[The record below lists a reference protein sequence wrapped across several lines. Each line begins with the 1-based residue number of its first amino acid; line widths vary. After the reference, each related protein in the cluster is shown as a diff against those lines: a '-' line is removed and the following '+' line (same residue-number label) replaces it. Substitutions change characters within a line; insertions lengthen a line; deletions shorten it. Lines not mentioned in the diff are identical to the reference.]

1 MLERV
6 APGSSAAAPRRR
18 KLLDADALFFD
29 PRRHFEAL
37 FLQVRRHLDDGRA
50 DLAFPHAD
58 RRCRLPRARA
68 RDFLLRSEV
77 SRRAG
82 FLDDSA
88 RDLDRAIELDPTD
101 RYVLRGALTWGE
113 PAQKSL
119 GARLV
124 LSDGDAA
131 PALVALALDWLMA
144 EGETA
149 LLGLVRRDQAVVGW
163 AAWTGAEEIQLRLA
177 GDSERLVA
185 LKPEPE
191 HWLARETRFAATI
204 RLDPAE
210 NVATATL
217 LRDGAAVATGS
228 LTAGP
233 RFLADVVAPEPASLS
248 VIVPV
253 YEDFA
258 ATRACFEALFAQ
270 GAPLAMRILAVDDAS
285 PNAALRRWLDD
296 QATAGRITLLRNS
309 HNLGFAASVNRA
321 LRLCTAGDV
330 LLLNAD
336 ALAPPGSLARL
347 AEVAH
352 AAPDIGVVTPFS
364 NNGEYT
370 SLPKPNAANPMEPE
384 TEIAYIDRL
393 AREAN
398 GLDFID
404 LPNGIG
410 FCLFITRACLD
421 AVGLLPEL
429 YDRGYFED
437 VEFCLRAR
445 EQGFRNVCATGVY
458 VGHHGSRS
466 FRAEKRRLVMRNL
479 AILRRRFPDYEA
491 ESASFV
497 EADPLRCARGAIEA
511 LLPGR
516 PGRVALVCAGGA
528 SRFLAGERAAALAKE
543 AGPAPLICACLT
555 GRAELRGA
563 AGEWPQSLEF
573 RLDGSEGRRS
583 LVAFLRA
590 GRFSRI
596 ELFDPLAL
604 EPGLLAAVFRLGVRV
619 EIAAGD
625 LEWAIP
631 PQAPFDGACRAPDP
645 PGPCAPCAEGA
656 FRDEATDAVR
666 RRRLKRK
673 RRLLAHAD
681 AFRPLDR
688 MSEQAARH
696 IFGDAAV
703 APFIQPSIEPRPLP
717 PLSSLPHARRGA
729 LAVVAPLRDARADRM
744 VVALGRAL
752 QKIDDPARVVV
763 FGACVDDLAVMRSGD
778 VFVSGPVEQDE
789 IERLLRQYD
798 VAALVSPYRTRLFD
812 RIDRM
817 SRAFALPKA
826 CFDFSFGKL
835 ALENGDLAL
844 DPRLC
849 DAKAASR
856 IAQWHCGLS
865 QGAAAC

>member
-6 APGSSAAAPRRR
+6 ASGSSEAASRRR
-18 KLLDADALFFD
+18 TALDADALFFD

-37 FLQVRRHLDDGRA
+37 FLQVQRQLDDGRP

-58 RRCRLPRARA
+58 RRCRLPKAGV
-68 RDFLLRSEV
+68 RDFLLRSEI

-82 FLDDSA
+82 FLNESA

-101 RYVLRGALTWGE
+101 RFVLRVALTWGA

-119 GARLV
+119 AARLV
-124 LSDGDAA
+124 LSDDAA
-131 PALVALALDWLMA
+131 AAALVVLAVDWLVA
-144 EGETA
+144 EGETMLLA
-149 LLGLVRRDQAVVGW
+149 LGRRDQVVVGW
-163 AAWTGAEEIQLRLA
+163 AAWTGAEEIHLGLA
-177 GDSERLVA
+177 GDSERLVP
-185 LKPEPE
+185 LKPEPD
-191 HWLARETRFAATI
+191 HWLAQEKRFAATI
-204 RLDPAE
+204 RLEPGE
-210 NVATATL
+210 NGATATL
-217 LRDGAAVATGS
+217 LRNGAAAATRS
-228 LTAGP
+228 LAA
-233 RFLADVVAPEPASLS
+233 RSRAFADAAPKPAALS

-270 GAPLAMRILAVDDAS
+270 GPSLAMRILAVDDAS
-285 PNAALRRWLDD
+285 PNADLRRWLDD
-296 QATAGRITLLRNS
+296 QAAAGRITLLRNS

-321 LRLCTAGDV
+321 LRLCSAGDV

-336 ALAPPGSLARL
+336 ALPPPGSLARL
-347 AEVAH
+347 AKVAH
-352 AAPDIGVVTPFS
+352 AAPDIGAVTPFS

-370 SLPKPNAANPMEPE
+370 SLPKPNAANPMECE
-384 TEIAYIDRL
+384 AEIAHIDRR

-398 GLDFID
+398 GLNSVD

-445 EQGFRNVCATGVY
+445 EKGFRNVCATGVY
-458 VGHHGSRS
+458 VGHQGSRS

-497 EADPLRCARGAIEA
+497 QADPLRRARGAIEA
-511 LLPGR
+511 VLPGQA
-516 PGRVALVCAGGA
+516 GRVALVCAGGA
-528 SRFLAGERAAALAKE
+528 ARFLAGERAEVLAGE
-543 AGPAPLICACLT
+543 DGPAPLICACAK

-563 AGEWPQSLEF
+563 AGAWPQSLEF
-573 RLDGSEGRRS
+573 PLDGGGGWRN
-583 LVAFLRA
+583 LIDFLRA
-590 GRFSRI
+590 NRFSRI
-596 ELFDPLAL
+596 ELFDPLSL
-604 EPGLLAAVFRLGVRV
+604 EHVVLAAIFRLGVRV

-625 LEWAIP
+625 LEWATP
-631 PQAPFDGACRAPDP
+631 LQAAFDGPCRAPDA

-656 FRDEATDAVR
+656 SQGEAADAIR
-666 RRRLKRK
+666 PRRLERK
-673 RRLLAHAD
+673 RRILARAE

-696 IFGDAAV
+696 IFGDASF
-703 APFIQPSIEPRPLP
+703 APFVEPPIEARPLP
-717 PLSSLPHARRGA
+717 SFPSLPRARRGA
-729 LAVVAPLRDARADRM
+729 LAVVAPLRDARADRLL
-744 VVALGRAL
+744 VALGRAL
-752 QKIDDPARVVV
+752 QKKDDSARVVV
-763 FGACVDDLAVMRSGD
+763 FGACVDDLAVMRAGD

-798 VAALVSPYRTRLFD
+798 VAALMSPYRTGLFGQ
-812 RIDRM
+812 IDRM

-835 ALENGDLAL
+835 ALEDGDLAL

-856 IAQWHCGLS
+856 IAQWYRGFS
-865 QGAAAC
+865 RGTAAC